1 VLSFHP
7 RQQIG
12 SCSPCVAGFLLA
24 FPVVSHCCS
33 PLSASRL
40 LHALV
45 SRFAR
50 CPVGAV
56 LSSASISVYLA
67 MPCGECRTD
76 SLLRSL
82 FEAGQSVYIP
92 RVTGS
97 GRTDMQMLRVESLA
111 QLESFPRSRW
121 GIPEPT
127 AVEAAAMD
135 DGTASGAA
143 TSVTV
148 GVHNAT
154 RDKLFFNCLQAWH
167 GTPLGYL
174 RRSPLVWACKSSWS
188 TPCQR
193 QITTSC
199 CRTCVCLMCCLAV
212 SHVWRSHPEHHHDRA
227 AGDNE
232 P

>member
-1 VLSFHP
+1 MLGACLCSADCNGCGPAQVRGSWPTHCVLSFHP

-127 AVEAAAMD
+127 AVQAAAMD
-135 DGTASGAA
+135 DGTASGAIDL
-143 TSVTV
+143 VV
-148 GVHNAT
+148 VPGVAFDHT
-154 RDKLFFNCLQAWH
+154 CKRLGH
-167 GTPLGYL
+167 GRGYYDTFLEQLGASTYL
-174 RRSPLVWACKSSWS
+174 SCRHLGDSRCA
-188 TPCQR
+188 QR
-193 QITTSC
+193 NS
-199 CRTCVCLMCCLAV
+199 
-212 SHVWRSHPEHHHDRA
+212 
-227 AGDNE
+227 
-232 P
+232 